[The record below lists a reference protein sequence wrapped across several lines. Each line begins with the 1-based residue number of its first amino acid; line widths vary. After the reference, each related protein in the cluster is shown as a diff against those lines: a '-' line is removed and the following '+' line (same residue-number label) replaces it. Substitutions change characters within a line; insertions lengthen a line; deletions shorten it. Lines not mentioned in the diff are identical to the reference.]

1 MMYNYLKYSGACV
14 IIQLNPLHWKVW
26 PWFKNETN
34 SEWGS
39 AEYTC
44 SLTFLFLTIRLWID
58 NGDW

>member
-1 MMYNYLKYSGACV
+1 MYNYLKYSGLCV

>member
-1 MMYNYLKYSGACV
+1 MYNYLKYSGLSV

-44 SLTFLFLTIRLWID
+44 SLSFLFLTIRFWID

>member
-1 MMYNYLKYSGACV
+1 MYNYLKYSGLCV

-44 SLTFLFLTIRLWID
+44 SLSFLFLTIRLWID

>member
-1 MMYNYLKYSGACV
+1 MYNYLKYSGLSV

-26 PWFKNETN
+26 PWFKTETN